1 MAREKDDMK
10 TLVVSQ
16 GKRIDALETTVGSL
30 SDRITAIE
38 IGGSAEGRSKSD
50 PLSTAP
56 SRQQTVAPLSKGE
69 IQQLMDIA
77 VAAAKKE
84 LLGTIEKLEN
94 RVSQLEKELADKR
107 RLANPPPSQKT
118 DGEQKPKVEQKP
130 TPAPKHTT
138 ETLPPPKPD
147 AKNPKPSGEN
157 YERDKVSYEPPVT
170 VYEEEYPSK
179 NFIVE
184 ISRSSKPLW
193 EHFYPETGVYI
204 TSICP
209 FVFETY
215 FPLGWSEQRKEDWLK
230 LHKFTTQKPKPPME
244 NSKPKFAY
252 GTLVNVNRK
261 GHETLSE
268 EEAQAFA
275 QIEPVS
281 KVFMPS
287 GVRYTIR
294 SYIDIDLI
302 FPVGWTMPQIDAC
315 LKDLGCVENAPKGTE
330 PPPKKLDKPKP
341 LESPHMPPKATEQ
354 PKEDY
359 EPPQPKKVKDE
370 PHNVASNEWIP
381 VLILFGSII
390 LILTAIAL
398 WSQVKMIVICLGVFA
413 LASGCVYALFR
424 LFRGILYGDW
434 LTKIIQWMYDHDQLL
449 VYISAMGLL
458 VAYLIHSGRN
468 IFSK

>member
-16 GKRIDALETTVGSL
+16 GRRIDALETTVGSL
-30 SDRITAIE
+30 SDRITALA
-38 IGGSAEGRSKSD
+38 IGGSAEGRSKTD
-50 PLSTAP
+50 PPSTAP
-56 SRQQTVAPLSKGE
+56 SPQPTVAPLSKGE
-69 IQQLMDIA
+69 IQQLIDIT
-77 VAAAKKE
+77 VDAAKKE

-94 RVSQLEKELADKR
+94 LVSQLEKELADKR

-118 DGEQKPKVEQKP
+118 EVEPKPKVEPKPVP
-130 TPAPKHTT
+130 TPKQEQMPTSDTK
-138 ETLPPPKPD
+138 KRQ
-147 AKNPKPSGEN
+147 PSGGN
-157 YERDKVSYEPPVT
+157 FERDKVSYEPPIT
-170 VYEEEYPSK
+170 VYEAEYPSK

-193 EHFYPETGVYI
+193 ENFDPETGVYI
-204 TSICP
+204 TAICP
-209 FVFETY
+209 FVYETY

-244 NSKPKFAY
+244 NGKPKFAY
-252 GTLVNVNRK
+252 GTVVNVRRK
-261 GHETLSE
+261 DHETLSE

-275 QIEPVS
+275 QIEPVN

-302 FPVGWTMPQIDAC
+302 FPVGWTTPQIDKWLMDA
-315 LKDLGCVENAPKGTE
+315 DCVENTPKGTE
-330 PPPKKLDKPKP
+330 PSPKQVDEPKP
-341 LESPHMPPKATEQ
+341 IESPQMPPKATEP

-359 EPPQPKKVKDE
+359 EPSQPKKVEDK
-370 PHNVASNEWIP
+370 PPNVTSNEWIP

-390 LILTAIAL
+390 LILAAIAL
-398 WSQVKMIVICLGVFA
+398 WSHVKMIVICLGIFIF
-413 LASGCVYALFR
+413 ASGCFYALFR
-424 LFRGILYGDW
+424 LFRGMLYGDW

-468 IFSK
+468 IFSN

>member
-16 GKRIDALETTVGSL
+16 GRRIDALETTVGSL
-30 SDRITAIE
+30 SDRITALA
-38 IGGSAEGRSKSD
+38 IGGTAEGRSKSD
-50 PLSTAP
+50 PPSTAP
-56 SRQQTVAPLSKGE
+56 SPQATVAALSKGE
-69 IQQLMDIA
+69 IQQLIDIT
-77 VAAAKKE
+77 VDAAKKE

-107 RLANPPPSQKT
+107 RLANPPPSLKT
-118 DGEQKPKVEQKP
+118 EVEPK
-130 TPAPKHTT
+130 PAPKQKV

-147 AKNPKPSGEN
+147 AEKPQPSGGN
-157 YERDKVSYEPPVT
+157 HERGKVSYEPPVT
-170 VYEEEYPSK
+170 MYEADYPSE
-179 NFIVE
+179 NCIVRL
-184 ISRSSKPLW
+184 SRSSTSLRK
-193 EHFYPETGVYI
+193 YSDPETGVYI
-204 TSICP
+204 TSKCP

-215 FPLGWSEQRKEDWLK
+215 FPLGWSEQRKEVWLK
-230 LHKFTTQKPKPPME
+230 SHKFTAQKPKPPME
-244 NSKPKFAY
+244 NGMPKFAY
-252 GTLVNVNRK
+252 GTLVNVHRK

-315 LKDLGCVENAPKGTE
+315 IKELGCVENAPKVTE
-330 PPPKKLDKPKP
+330 PPPKKRVEPKP
-341 LESPHMPPKATEQ
+341 TESPHMPPKAMEQ
-354 PKEDY
+354 PKETY
-359 EPPQPKKVKDE
+359 EPPQPKKVEDTSPK
-370 PHNVASNEWIP
+370 VASNEWTP

-390 LILTAIAL
+390 LILAAIAL
-398 WSQVKMIVICLGVFA
+398 WSHVKTIVLCLGVFTLA
-413 LASGCVYALFR
+413 LGCVYALFR
-424 LFRGILYGDW
+424 LCRGILYGDW